1 MSFGAKDGV
10 EIRFNNQIA
19 GKNQRGHDYEALL
32 TPQYMD
38 KDHEQDPAGEDAF
51 DSDEDVLNVKIEFE
65 HGTEAVRQ
73 DAYRKSLSLV
83 SPLTAAE

>member
-1 MSFGAKDGV
+1 M
-10 EIRFNNQIA
+10 E
-19 GKNQRGHDYEALL
+19 
-32 TPQYMD
+32 
-38 KDHEQDPAGEDAF
+38 KDHEKDPAGEDAF
-51 DSDEDVLNVKIEFE
+51 DSDEDVLNVKIEFD